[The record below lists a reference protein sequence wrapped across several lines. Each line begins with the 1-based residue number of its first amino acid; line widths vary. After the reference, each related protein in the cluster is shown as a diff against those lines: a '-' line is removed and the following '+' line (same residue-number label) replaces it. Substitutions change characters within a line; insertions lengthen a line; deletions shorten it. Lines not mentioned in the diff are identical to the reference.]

1 MLLALPP
8 LQALFGSALVLLL
21 EAAARVD
28 GQQTSMDTAWDAL
41 RRHRLVDVQLDDSV
55 LPLFDRQA
63 GQERVERWR
72 RELGVAATHSSRTA
86 NAMEQPAL
94 AATFLDEDLDGTGW
108 GTRDRPDAGVND
120 DKAAPAEFSKGATDR
135 RSLETIALYQR
146 LQAQAIAARTW
157 NHKPSATLIRA
168 TELAG
173 TAGDACPHTAASVW
187 RIACSEG
194 LTAEMYRSAYGVI
207 QGCSPQS
214 EQCERRVLDGFAT
227 PVECAQLIA
236 ATNGAMQYL
245 FHQGDQTSL
254 APASSAERLGLRG
267 SLLFRYLLLKT
278 RLQIMEDYK
287 LDVLYDS
294 GALLTRISHGMP
306 NDEWEME
313 PGHAYWNPHVD
324 KANIA
329 T

>member
-1 MLLALPP
+1 MDDAS
-8 LQALFGSALVLLL
+8 G
-21 EAAARVD
+21 AR
-28 GQQTSMDTAWDAL
+28 GNWEQTAQTAWDAL
-41 RRHRLVDVQLDDSV
+41 RRHKPIDVQLDVSV
-55 LPLFDRQA
+55 LPLFDRDA
-63 GQERVERWR
+63 GQARVQRWR
-72 RELGVAATHSSRTA
+72 RELGMAAP
-86 NAMEQPAL
+86 QPHPTMHPMPT
-94 AATFLDEDLDGTGW
+94 ATFLDEDLDGTGW
-108 GTRDRPDAGVND
+108 DTWDRVDAGVDD
-120 DKAAPAEFSKGATDR
+120 DKKPSPEFSKGATDR
-135 RSLETIALYQR
+135 RSLETTALYQQ
-146 LQAQAIAARTW
+146 LQAQAVAERSW

-173 TAGDACPHTAASVW
+173 TAGEACPQTAASIW
-187 RIACSEG
+187 GIACSEG

-207 QGCSPQS
+207 PGCSPRS
-214 EQCERRVLDGFAT
+214 GQCERRVLDGFAT

-236 ATNGAMQYL
+236 ATTGAMQYL

-254 APASSAERLGLRG
+254 APASSAKRLGLRG
-267 SLLFRYLLLKT
+267 SLLFGYLLLKT
-278 RLQIMEDYK
+278 RLQIMEDYN